1 MYMTDAELEV
11 FLTKRFERRW
21 RMLIYGLSI
30 WGWLFIAV
38 ILFALASSASGR

>member
-1 MYMTDAELEV
+1 MLMNDAELEE

-21 RMLIYGLSI
+21 RMLIYGLNI

-38 ILFALASSASGR
+38 VLFALASSANGR